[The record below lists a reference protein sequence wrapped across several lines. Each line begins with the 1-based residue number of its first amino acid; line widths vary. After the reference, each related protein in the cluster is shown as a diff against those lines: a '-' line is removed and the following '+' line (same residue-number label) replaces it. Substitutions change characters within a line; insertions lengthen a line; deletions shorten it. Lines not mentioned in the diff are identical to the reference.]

1 MSPGA
6 GGGTF
11 RPPRKST
18 SLGLDGPILNFG
30 MALIF
35 HSIVHHLSHAS
46 VYVRPG
52 MADEANDAK
61 IIDGT

>member
-6 GGGTF
+6 GGGKF
-11 RPPRKST
+11 PPPRKST
-18 SLGLDGPILNFG
+18 SLGFDGPILNFG

-35 HSIVHHLSHAS
+35 HSIVHRLSHAS
-46 VYVRPG
+46 VNIRLG
-52 MADEANDAK
+52 MADEAKDAK